1 MDWRADRDNSELF
14 NIVDMVWVVE
24 EIDIAQLQSLC
35 EEHGIELVFVYLP
48 PALRGQPHLFT
59 ELNEDIVREFGE
71 GEDVLASSDRIAD
84 DWIEHLEEEG
94 VAYVD
99 LRSTFGASEELYY
112 WHTDHHINVA
122 GHAAAA
128 KAVQPVIEAI
138 VAGD

>member
-1 MDWRADRDNSELF
+1 MIELTRMF
-14 NIVDMVWVVE
+14 T
-24 EIDIAQLQSLC
+24 ALC

-128 KAVQPVIEAI
+128 KAVQRVIEAI